1 MTALRIFLPRLSI
14 TISTRETPAFRDNI
28 LPLGVTRMSAGVSTA
43 VGGHAKAGE
52 TGQFEISD
60 PRSVAEVCAML
71 KSRGYQPVF
80 KDWEPLEASA

>member
-1 MTALRIFLPRLSI
+1 
-14 TISTRETPAFRDNI
+14 
-28 LPLGVTRMSAGVSTA
+28 
-43 VGGHAKAGE
+43 VGGHAKAAE

-71 KSRGYQPVF
+71 RGRGYQPVF